1 MRFALQQVD
10 ANSTLIL
17 AATLIF
23 DRCSQRSRAA
33 IMHNEGVAST
43 LYPENGN
50 VAAYQPPENA
60 RYAAKANQICRK
72 FGK

>member
-1 MRFALQQVD
+1 
-10 ANSTLIL
+10 
-17 AATLIF
+17 
-23 DRCSQRSRAA
+23 
-33 IMHNEGVAST
+33 MHNEGVAST
-43 LYPENGN
+43 LYPKNDN